1 MLRVDMTAQ
10 QARAAAT
17 LLREALGALEEMP
30 RYDTLESLVLAVRAL
45 QQAAEEE
52 PEAAVR
58 PAAPKKSRAA
68 APREPESADEG
79 GVTAPSPASEAAQLK
94 RRTLERLETYATGTR
109 LGATGRVAAAA
120 KLPNE
125 TVARMLEREKFPIDL
140 WRRVAAALD
149 KLEAEEAGNNG

>member
-30 RYDTLESLVLAVRAL
+30 SYDTLETLVLAVRAL
-45 QQAAEEE
+45 QQAAEAPE
-52 PEAAVR
+52 EAAR
-58 PAAPKKSRAA
+58 PAAPKKARAA

-79 GVTAPSPASEAAQLK
+79 GVTTPSPASEAAQLK

-125 TVARMLEREKFPIDL
+125 TVARMLERERCPIDQ

-149 KLEAEEAGNNG
+149 KLEAKEAENNG

>member
-1 MLRVDMTAQ
+1 MVRVDMTAQ

-17 LLREALGALEEMP
+17 LLREAVCSLEEMP

-45 QQAAEEE
+45 QQAAEE
-52 PEAAVR
+52 PEVAAR
-58 PAAPKKSRAA
+58 PAAQKKPRAA

-79 GVTAPSPASEAAQLK
+79 GVTTPSPASAAAQLK
-94 RRTLERLETYATGTR
+94 RRTLERLEAYATGTR

-125 TVARMLEREKFPIDL
+125 TVARMLERERLPVEQ

-149 KLEAEEAGNNG
+149 KLETKETENNG